1 MFSSLIKNLSILK
14 KFLFINLLIFIF
26 IGTFT
31 IIYLNYVQP
40 NLIKKK
46 TSLQIEVINNTISN
60 LNRLDI
66 AFKKDEVKKFLLSTR
81 FLFQNLDRVIF
92 FNESFEILADTDTL
106 DLDPRSFSSR
116 IEIVEFD
123 LQNNE
128 DKEKSSDELID
139 SKKKS
144 QFKDTLQEYS
154 ISDDY
159 GKPVTFTIETYNK
172 FKLSTIKN
180 VLLNDQNV
188 GYILISQNANDVKTA
203 INERKT
209 FVIRTAILI
218 AIVIFIFSLVLNRYF
233 LKPIKN
239 LVNYTE
245 NIKDKSK
252 KKIDIKTAIN
262 ERKTFVIRTA
272 ILIAVVIFI
281 FSLVLNRYF
290 LKPIKNL
297 VNYTENIKEKSK
309 KKIDIKSLIERNDEL
324 GTLSLSLDE
333 MTNELQK
340 RVNTAENFSTDLVH
354 EIRNPLAS
362 LKSASEILEVTNDNI
377 EKEKLTKILT
387 HDVERIERL
396 ITDYSQ
402 MLKDEVA
409 ITKESMKILDLKKIA
424 DSVVDD
430 FNAIYNTKR
439 GINIDLQFKNS
450 GEKFNIKGI
459 ENRIEQVLANLL
471 ENSISFSKDNQ
482 KIIVKLSQKKDGKI
496 SLSVID
502 EGIGFKEKN
511 TDKIFRRFYS
521 NRPDKFGEHSGLGL
535 NIVKNLVDLHGGQV
549 IASNN
554 VSKKGAKVE
563 IIFPKFN

>member
-26 IGTFT
+26 IGTLT

-46 TSLQIEVINNTISN
+46 TSLQIEVINNTINN
-60 LNRLDI
+60 LNRLNI
-66 AFKKDEVKKFLLSTR
+66 EFEKNEVKKFLLSTR

-123 LQNNE
+123 LQNNQ
-128 DKEKSSDELID
+128 DKKTSTDELIK
-139 SKKKS
+139 SEKKS
-144 QFKDTLQEYS
+144 EFEETLQEYS

-159 GKPVTFTIETYNK
+159 GKPVTFTNETYNK

-180 VLLNDQNV
+180 VLIDDENV
-188 GYILISQNANDVKTA
+188 GYILISQNANDV
-203 INERKT
+203 
-209 FVIRTAILI
+209 
-218 AIVIFIFSLVLNRYF
+218 
-233 LKPIKN
+233 
-239 LVNYTE
+239 
-245 NIKDKSK
+245 
-252 KKIDIKTAIN
+252 KTAIN

-309 KKIDIKSLIERNDEL
+309 KKIDIKSLIKRNDEL

-362 LKSASEILEVTNDNI
+362 LKSASELLEVTNSNP

-409 ITKESMKILDLKKIA
+409 ITRESMKILDLKKIA

-482 KIIVKLSQKKDGKI
+482 NIVVKLSQKKDGKI

-511 TDKIFRRFYS
+511 TDKIFKRFYS

-554 VSKKGAKVE
+554 VNKKGAKVE
-563 IIFPKFN
+563 IIFPKLNWYIE

>member
-26 IGTFT
+26 IGTLT

-40 NLIKKK
+40 NLINKK
-46 TSLQIEVINNTISN
+46 TSLKIEVINNTINN
-60 LNRLDI
+60 LNRLNI
-66 AFKKDEVKKFLLSTR
+66 EFEKNEVKKFLLSTR

-92 FNESFEILADTDTL
+92 FDESFEILADTDTL

-123 LQNNE
+123 LQNNQ
-128 DKEKSSDELID
+128 DKEKSTDELIN
-139 SKKKS
+139 SEKKS
-144 QFKDTLQEYS
+144 EFEETLQEYS

-159 GKPVTFTIETYNK
+159 GKPVTFTNETYNK

-180 VLLNDQNV
+180 VLIDDENV
-188 GYILISQNANDVKTA
+188 GYILISQNANDV
-203 INERKT
+203 
-209 FVIRTAILI
+209 
-218 AIVIFIFSLVLNRYF
+218 
-233 LKPIKN
+233 
-239 LVNYTE
+239 
-245 NIKDKSK
+245 
-252 KKIDIKTAIN
+252 KTAIN

-309 KKIDIKSLIERNDEL
+309 KKIDIKSLIKRNDEL

-362 LKSASEILEVTNDNI
+362 LKSASELLEVTNSNS

-409 ITKESMKILDLKKIA
+409 ITRESMKILDLKKIA

-482 KIIVKLSQKKDGKI
+482 NIVVKLSQKKDGKI

-511 TDKIFRRFYS
+511 TDKIFKRFYS

-554 VSKKGAKVE
+554 VNKKGAKVE
-563 IIFPKFN
+563 IIFPKLN